1 MSQPRSSRRGRAS
14 LAALLVLGLTPAARA
29 QVSVTPGLVV
39 RLQVG
44 DQSTELQLSRDAIQG
59 RDLWLR
65 RTEAG
70 LVGRLHGKRV
80 NVGWGDG
87 PVEGH
92 VGEAPVRLTVQPRSA
107 HPGVTLEG
115 AFAGWETSFGVSPVG
130 ISGAV
135 GGCNYSLPHAAN
147 RYEGWRTCQASN
159 LGRGPVPVR
168 LELPVGQLALG
179 ETETAVLL
187 SLLLSDVTLP
197 PPP

>member
-1 MSQPRSSRRGRAS
+1 MSQPRSTRRGRAS
-14 LAALLVLGLTPAARA
+14 LAALLVLGLAPAARA
-29 QVSVTPGLVV
+29 QVSVSPGLVL
-39 RLQVG
+39 RLEVG
-44 DQSTELQLSRDAIQG
+44 DQSTELRLTRDAIQG
-59 RDLWLR
+59 RDLSLR

-70 LVGRLHGKRV
+70 LVGSLHGKRV

-115 AFAGWETSFGVSPVG
+115 AFAGWQTSIGVSPVG
-130 ISGAV
+130 ISGGV

-147 RYEGWRTCQASN
+147 RYEGWRTCEASS

-168 LELPVGQLALG
+168 LQLPSGQLALG

-187 SLLLSDVTLP
+187 ALLLSDVTLP
-197 PPP
+197 PQP